1 MDLHLKG
8 KSVVI
13 TGGGT
18 GIGKE
23 AAKEF
28 AREGARVSIC
38 GRRLNRLEE
47 VKAEL
52 KAEGLDLDVYQLDVC
67 DTGAMKKMADEIA
80 AKNGGIDVWF
90 NNAGVAINKPVME
103 FTKEDYDYVMKI
115 NLESVYEGCRIAGR
129 HMIDQGRGGVILNT
143 SSFVT
148 KIPHSE
154 GTLYAASKAGVNS
167 LTRTFAANFAPYG
180 IRVVGI
186 IPGMIITEISTESVK
201 KNEAL
206 YVQNVPMHRLGKPE
220 DLAKPIAF
228 AASDACSYITGVEI
242 EVSGGK
248 YAVQNSEYPW
258 KVKEGQA

>member
-1 MDLHLKG
+1 MDLHLKD
-8 KSVVI
+8 KCVVV

-28 AREGARVSIC
+28 AREGAKVSIC
-38 GRRLNRLEE
+38 GRRFNRLEE

-52 KAEGLDLDVYQLDVC
+52 KAEGLDCDCYQLDVS
-67 DTGAMKKMADEIA
+67 DTEAMRKTADEIA
-80 AKNGGIDVWF
+80 KKNGGIDVWI
-90 NNAGVAINKPVME
+90 NNAGVAINKPVLE

-115 NLESVYEGCRIAGR
+115 NLESVYEGCRIAGK
-129 HMIDQGRGGVILNT
+129 HMIDQGRGGVIINA

-180 IRVVGI
+180 IRVCGY
-186 IPGMIITEISTESVK
+186 IPGMIVTEISAESVK
-201 KNEAL
+201 QNEQL
-206 YVQNVPMHRLGKPE
+206 YTENVPMHRLGKPE
-220 DLAKPIAF
+220 DLAKPIVF
-228 AASDACSYITGVEI
+228 LASDACAYVTGIEFEI
-242 EVSGGK
+242 SGGK
-248 YAVQNSEYPW
+248 YAVQNSSYPW
-258 KVKEGQA
+258 TVAGK